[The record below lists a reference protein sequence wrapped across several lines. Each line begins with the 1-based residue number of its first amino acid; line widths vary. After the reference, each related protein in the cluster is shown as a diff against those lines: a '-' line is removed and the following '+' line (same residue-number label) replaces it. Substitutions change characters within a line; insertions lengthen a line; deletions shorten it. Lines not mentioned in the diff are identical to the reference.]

1 MLRHESA
8 ILKPATNREF
18 TKSRKWLDVPNP
30 DVMGMGLAD
39 MDFQTAPSVIEAM
52 KLRIE
57 HGIFGYD
64 QLPDFLIE
72 TILNRLETLY
82 DWKIEPEWILL
93 TSGIIPSLYAA
104 NRTIGKPH
112 DDVITLT
119 PTYGEIMNSVLKADQ
134 NLVKVGMIQENNHWV
149 IDFDTLEKSITPST
163 KVLNFCNPHNPIG
176 RVYKREE
183 LLRIIEICNKYN
195 IAISSDEVYADL
207 ILDENKKHIPIAS
220 LDQQIAQNSIT
231 HLSASKTFNLSGLRF
246 SYTVIPNQQLRDKFI
261 QNTSRILPGV
271 NFIGAIATLSAYQY
285 GEEWRK
291 ELIEYLRVNRDL
303 IYSYINNIPG
313 LSVSKVE
320 GTFLAW
326 IDIRSLKLN
335 NPVEF
340 FAIHAKVLML
350 DGNEFS
356 APGYIRL
363 NFGCETH
370 KLEKAL
376 IGITQ
381 AISSYREQIN

>member
-1 MLRHESA
+1 MTRHESA

-30 DVMGMGLAD
+30 DVIGMGLAD
-39 MDFQTAPSVIEAM
+39 MDFQTAPSVIEAI

-72 TILNRLETLY
+72 TILNRLATLY
-82 DWKIEPEWILL
+82 DWEIEPEWILL
-93 TSGIIPSLYAA
+93 TSGIIPSLYTA

-134 NLVKVGMIQENNHWV
+134 NIVKVGMIQESNHWV
-149 IDFDTLEKSITPST
+149 IDFDTLEKSITPNT

-207 ILDENKKHIPIAS
+207 ILDENKRHIPIAS

-261 QNTSRILPGV
+261 QNNSRILPGV

-291 ELIEYLRVNRDL
+291 ELIDYLRVNRDL

-381 AISSYREQIN
+381 AISSYREQIS